1 MPVFAMLTR
10 LSPEILRTP
19 QAMEDLEH
27 QAMEHIRAACPHV
40 EWLHSWAVLG
50 PYDYLDIFNAPD
62 NETAAQVSALI
73 RTFGRSYSEIWP
85 ATEWAIQ
92 GNPAWPSSAVK
103 PAHKVRQSGIEMEDK
118 PMRESLRLQARLE
131 AFEDLKVEIEPWL
144 MEERDVSAREALAN
158 VLFHVDA
165 EIAEQRRRLEELGR
179 TGRT

>member
-1 MPVFAMLTR
+1 M
-10 LSPEILRTP
+10 
-19 QAMEDLEH
+19 
-27 QAMEHIRAACPHV
+27 
-40 EWLHSWAVLG
+40 
-50 PYDYLDIFNAPD
+50 
-62 NETAAQVSALI
+62 
-73 RTFGRSYSEIWP
+73 
-85 ATEWAIQ
+85 
-92 GNPAWPSSAVK
+92 K

-118 PMRESLRLQARLE
+118 PMSESLRLQARLE